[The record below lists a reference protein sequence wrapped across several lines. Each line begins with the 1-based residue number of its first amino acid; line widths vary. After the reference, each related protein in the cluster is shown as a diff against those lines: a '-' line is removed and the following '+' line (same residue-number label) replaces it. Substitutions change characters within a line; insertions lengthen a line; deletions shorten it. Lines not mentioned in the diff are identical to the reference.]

1 MKNEHLEKMFM
12 RDSFISTLREIA
24 KKDKKIILLTN
35 DQGAPALDRFIEE
48 LPGQFFNAGISE
60 QNIIATA
67 SGLSL
72 AGFKPY
78 IYSINSFI
86 IYRTIEYLKI
96 DLCSMRQP
104 VKIFGVGSGYSY
116 PEDGPTHHSTE
127 DIALTRVMANL
138 DIFNPSDSIMTSR
151 IVKYI
156 NSSSRPTFVRLDRQ
170 FCQNQKYNNYEIEDG
185 FRISTFSN
193 SKTTNCI
200 ISTGHFL
207 QKLHHIIKKQ
217 DKKIHLIDFFRLKNF
232 NNKKLINRLQM
243 YRNII
248 SIEEHSK
255 NFGLGSMISELIT
268 DNGLKLNLVRHGL
281 DEKHIF
287 SYGSR
292 DQLLHQNKLGD
303 IDLEK
308 SILKNFK

>member
-1 MKNEHLEKMFM
+1 MKNKNLEKMFL

-35 DQGAPALDRFIEE
+35 DQGAPALDKYIEE
-48 LPGQFFNAGISE
+48 LPNQFYNAGISE

-67 SGLSL
+67 SGLSI
-72 AGFKPY
+72 AGYKPY

-96 DLCSMRQP
+96 DLCSMKQP

-138 DIFNPSDSIMTSR
+138 DIFNPSDSIMTSK
-151 IVKYI
+151 IVKFV
-156 NSSSRPTFVRLDRQ
+156 NKSRNPTFVRLDRQ
-170 FCQNQKYNNYEIEDG
+170 YCENQKYNNYNIEDG
-185 FRISTFSN
+185 FRICKFSN
-193 SKTTNCI
+193 SNSNNCI

-207 QKLHHIIKKQ
+207 QKLYKIIKNQ
-217 DKKIHLIDFFRLKNF
+217 NKKIHLIDFFRLKNF
-232 NNKKLINRLQM
+232 NNKKFLDVIKK
-243 YRNII
+243 YKNII

-255 NFGLGSMISELIT
+255 NFGLGSIISELIT
-268 DNGLKLNLVRHGL
+268 DNRLNLNLVRHGL
-281 DEKHIF
+281 SDEQIF

-303 IDLEK
+303 TDIKK
-308 SILKNFK
+308 SILKNFR

>member
-48 LPGQFFNAGISE
+48 LPSQFFNAGISE
-60 QNIIATA
+60 QNIVATA
-67 SGLSL
+67 SGLSI
-72 AGFKPY
+72 AGYKPY

-96 DLCSMRQP
+96 DLCSMKQP

-151 IVKYI
+151 IVKYV
-156 NSSSRPTFVRLDRQ
+156 NDSSRPTFVRLDRQ
-170 FCQNQKYNNYEIEDG
+170 FCENKPYNNYEIEDG
-185 FRISTFSN
+185 FRISEFSN
-193 SKTTNCI
+193 HKAINCI

-207 QKLHHIIKKQ
+207 QKLHQIIKKQ
-217 DKKIHLIDFFRLKNF
+217 NKKIHLIDFFRLKNF
-232 NNKKLINRLQM
+232 NNKKIINTLKK
-243 YRNII
+243 YKNII

-255 NFGLGSMISELIT
+255 NFGLGSIISEQIT
-268 DNGLKLNLVRHGL
+268 DNRLKLNLVRHGL

-292 DQLLHQNKLGD
+292 DQLLHKNKLGD